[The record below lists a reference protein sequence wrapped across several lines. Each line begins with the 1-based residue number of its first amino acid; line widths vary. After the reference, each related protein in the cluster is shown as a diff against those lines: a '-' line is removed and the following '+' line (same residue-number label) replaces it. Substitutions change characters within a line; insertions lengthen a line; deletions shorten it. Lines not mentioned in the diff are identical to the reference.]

1 MGRLEKLKRQ
11 IIEEAN
17 IRILTEN
24 KPKEGDYRKEKNK
37 EKKVRILVKPDEKG
51 NPIAFEQHQYKDVR
65 YGYDKLN
72 LKVVRARKDSEF
84 DKNLG
89 LDDTSI
95 TYYCTKDII
104 EYDEPTPVVDKE
116 LQEKSDKEWLNSFCQ
131 QINWKSKV
139 RYK

>member
-1 MGRLEKLKRQ
+1 MSRLGKLKRQ

-17 IRILTEN
+17 IRILSEN
-24 KPKEGDYRKEKNK
+24 KSKESDYKKEKNE
-37 EKKVRILVKPDEKG
+37 EKKVRLLVKPDEKG
-51 NPIAFEQHQYKDVR
+51 NPVVIGEQQFKDVR

-89 LDDTSI
+89 LDDMSI
-95 TYYCTKDII
+95 TYYCDKDSIM
-104 EYDEPTPVVDKE
+104 YDEPTPVADKV

-131 QINWKSKV
+131 QIKWKSKV
-139 RYK
+139 KY